1 MHRRRL
7 LSPAILLVTAAIAV
21 GACGGSTTVLSD
33 PTEILTKSVE
43 TLQKAKTVHLEATVD
58 GTVKLD
64 LTGSGQ
70 AGNIALTGTSLT
82 GDLDIANGDATMS
95 LAVPAMLG
103 LTADV
108 IVVGEDS
115 YTRSSFTG
123 DKYQKGSAAS
133 AGLPVDAADPQKSL
147 KELQDWL
154 KKPEVAPKKLAD
166 ASCASKTCYQVEIDL
181 SAEDL
186 TALAPDLTD
195 LGDATVLLTVLVEKD
210 TLRPVSVDVKVTST
224 GVGDV
229 TVALALSKWDEALS
243 ITAPP
248 ADQVQ

>member
-1 MHRRRL
+1 MHRRALTL
-7 LSPAILLVTAAIAV
+7 LAMIVVAAIAV
-21 GACGGSTTVLSD
+21 GACGGSTPALSD
-33 PTEILTKSVE
+33 PTEILTRSVE
-43 TLQKAKTVHLEATVD
+43 TLQKAKTVHFEATVD

-64 LTGSGQ
+64 LTGTGQ
-70 AGNIALTGTSLT
+70 GGDIALTGTSLT
-82 GDLDIANGDATMS
+82 ADLDIANGDATMS

-115 YTRSSFTG
+115 YTRTSFTG
-123 DKYQKGSAAS
+123 DKYQKGSAAA
-133 AGLPVDAADPQKSL
+133 AGLPVDAADPQQSL
-147 KELQDWL
+147 KKLQDWL

-186 TALAPDLTD
+186 AALAPDLTD

-224 GVGDV
+224 EVGDV
-229 TVALALSKWDEALS
+229 SLALALSKWDEAVS
-243 ITAPP
+243 ITAPS
-248 ADQVQ
+248 ADQIQ

>member
-1 MHRRRL
+1 MHRRALTL
-7 LSPAILLVTAAIAV
+7 LAMIVVAAIAV
-21 GACGGSTTVLSD
+21 GACGGSTPALSD
-33 PTEILTKSVE
+33 PTEILTRSVE
-43 TLQKAKTVHLEATVD
+43 TLQKAKTVHFEATVD

-64 LTGSGQ
+64 LTGTGQ
-70 AGNIALTGTSLT
+70 GGDIALTGTSLT
-82 GDLDIANGDATMS
+82 ADLDIANGDATMS

-115 YTRSSFTG
+115 YTRTSFTG
-123 DKYQKGSAAS
+123 DKYQKGSAAA
-133 AGLPVDAADPQKSL
+133 AGLPVDAADPQQSL

-186 TALAPDLTD
+186 AALAPDLTD

-210 TLRPVSVDVKVTST
+210 TLRPVSVDVKVTSAK
-224 GVGDV
+224 VGDV
-229 TVALALSKWDEALS
+229 SLVLALSKWDEAVS
-243 ITAPP
+243 ITAPST
-248 ADQVQ
+248 DQIQ